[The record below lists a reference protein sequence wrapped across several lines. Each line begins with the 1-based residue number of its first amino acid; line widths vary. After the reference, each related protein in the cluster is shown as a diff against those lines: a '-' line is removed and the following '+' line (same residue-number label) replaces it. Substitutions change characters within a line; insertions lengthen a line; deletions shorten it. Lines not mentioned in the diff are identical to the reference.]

1 MAKQF
6 PAFDADHI
14 AFIADQHIFFVGTAA
29 PDGHVNLSPK
39 GRDSLRVMG
48 RTASSG
54 ATSQAAATKRQAISG
69 WPIASP

>member
-6 PAFDADHI
+6 PGFTPDHERFV
-14 AFIADQHIFFVGTAA
+14 AEQHLFFVATAA

-39 GRDSLRVMG
+39 GRDSLRILA

-54 ATSQAAATKRQAISG
+54 AT
-69 WPIASP
+69 